1 MYVFRKKDNMNNLIF
16 LDPLELDKF
25 EGQNYYRDH
34 SIKYLK
40 VQEYIFLEKSIDN
53 LFHKMMIRFL
63 FETAARISEA
73 LELKVK
79 DIDLKYNKA
88 ILLNLKQKEKNN
100 AKREVVISNEL
111 LNMILIHINT
121 QKLEKNDY
129 VFCRVTA
136 KGKKQFK
143 RNSVYE
149 RVKKDAFKYLGYDWV
164 TPHTFRHSRAIH
176 LLSESVDIVKVQ
188 RFLGHK
194 SLLNTLIYLQYTNR
208 DIDKSVVAANA
219 NIGIY

>member
-1 MYVFRKKDNMNNLIF
+1 MTESRFNIQDLIF
-16 LDPLELDKF
+16 LQTGEVEKLEVK
-25 EGQNYYRDH
+25 NYYKENK
-34 SIKYLK
+34 INYLK
-40 VQEYIFLEKSIDN
+40 VQEYIFLEKN
-53 LFHKMMIRFL
+53 LENEFHKMIVRFL

-73 LELKVK
+73 LDLKVK
-79 DIDLKYNKA
+79 DIDLKYNKV
-88 ILLNLKQKEKNN
+88 ILSNLKQRKE

-111 LNMILIHINT
+111 LNMMLIHINSN
-121 QKLEKNDY
+121 KLEKNDY
-129 VFCRVTA
+129 VFSRVTA
-136 KGKKQFK
+136 QGKKQFK
-143 RNSVYE
+143 RNSIYE
-149 RVKKDAFKYLGYDWV
+149 RVKKDAYKHLSYDWV

-176 LLSESVDIVKVQ
+176 LLSEGVDIVKVQ

>member
-1 MYVFRKKDNMNNLIF
+1 
-16 LDPLELDKF
+16 
-25 EGQNYYRDH
+25 
-34 SIKYLK
+34 
-40 VQEYIFLEKSIDN
+40 
-53 LFHKMMIRFL
+53 
-63 FETAARISEA
+63 
-73 LELKVK
+73 
-79 DIDLKYNKA
+79 
-88 ILLNLKQKEKNN
+88 
-100 AKREVVISNEL
+100 
-111 LNMILIHINT
+111 MILIHINT

-143 RNSVYE
+143 RNSIYE